1 MDFLMD
7 AIKTKAEADFTL
19 MALISD
25 FEPYQVP
32 EGTEFPYVIYFIVP
46 PAKDAYEFSAN
57 GMDITVQFSIYS
69 DKYFDTEISSI
80 FYALDK
86 CFHRQEITYTDG
98 YRHKSCLNQG
108 MTGPE
113 RVEDGVLMIT
123 ADYEFKIR
131 GVT

>member
-7 AIKTKAEADFTL
+7 AIKTKAEADSTL
-19 MALISD
+19 MALIND
-25 FEPYQVP
+25 IKPYQVKA
-32 EGTEFPYVIYFIVP
+32 GTEFPYIKYSIVP
-46 PAKDAYEFSAN
+46 PVKNAFEYSAN
-57 GMDITVQFSIYS
+57 GIDVTIQFSIYS
-69 DKYFDTEISSI
+69 DEYFDTEVSNIY
-80 FYALDK
+80 YALDK
-86 CFHRQEITYTDG
+86 CFDKQTITYTDG

-113 RVEDGVLMIT
+113 RVEDGVFMIT